1 MAENLDPER
10 IMGGTLVSR
19 GCSGL
24 IVGWIGVNRRWYL
37 VEDIRRNTHLVRAAN
52 AVTVI
57 PNVPLYSEAY
67 YNESEV
73 GDGKSP

>member
-24 IVGWIGVNRRWYL
+24 IVGWIGERRTWYL
-37 VEDIRRNTHLVRAAN
+37 VQDIRRNTHLVRSSN

-57 PNVPLYSEAY
+57 PDVSLYSEAY
-67 YNESEV
+67 HNERYGE
-73 GDGKSP
+73 

>member
-1 MAENLDPER
+1 MECSLDPKR

-24 IVGWIGVNRRWYL
+24 IVGWIGENRTWYL
-37 VEDIRRNTHLVRAAN
+37 VQDIRRNTHLVRASN

-57 PNVPLYSEAY
+57 PNVPLYSEACY
-67 YNESEV
+67 TEKRGE
-73 GDGKSP
+73 